1 VWYEIRTRINNREPL
16 FRLHKALALFAKV
29 FRETKRRF
37 VFEVRGLCVEDDWLT
52 FYIKPADGL
61 ELPAIMKWL
70 KQVFAQR
77 YNRAEGRIGHIWGDR
92 YGSRIVE
99 GPPGEEPEG
108 VRGDSDIRVRPR
120 LGKRRFKPFFPSY
133 SPSSPPLDPDK
144 RH

>member
-1 VWYEIRTRINNREPL
+1 M
-16 FRLHKALALFAKV
+16 FAKV

-37 VFEVRGLCVEDDWLT
+37 VFEIRGLCLADDWLT

-99 GPPGEEPEG
+99 GPPGEGEEPEEESG
-108 VRGDSDIRVRPR
+108 AGRGETDIGVRPR
-120 LGKRRFKPFFPSY
+120 YGETALQTIFPLIF
-133 SPSSPPLDPDK
+133 PLLPAPVPG
-144 RH
+144 